1 MKSPMHCSICIVL
14 VALLVALAPAAA
26 RAEVTRIEI
35 STRQDVLA
43 GKSFGDVGPYE
54 KLTGKVFFAV
64 DPQDRYNKII
74 ADLDKAPRNSQGKVE
89 FSADLFILKP
99 KDPSRGNGV
108 LFADIINRGNLQLLG
123 TFNRATRSGDPTTEA
138 EFGDG
143 LLMREGYTLVAVGWQ
158 FDAPK
163 RKGSIS
169 LDAPTATDNGRP
181 MTGWVSPWFIPD
193 DFTSAY
199 EFVSR
204 YNTRTYPP
212 LNPKNPEYRL
222 TEREG
227 FMGVAHLIPREDWQF
242 GRLVGG
248 KMVDDPNWVWLK
260 DGFRPGQTYQLTY
273 ETKDPPVAGLG
284 FAAVRDLASELK
296 NNPKAVA
303 PGRYVYTYGAS
314 QTGRYQRQLVY
325 EGFTIDEH
333 GRKAIDALFVQTGG
347 ASLGSFNERFAL
359 PNELG
364 SYTQTKFPILYQT
377 TTDPVTGRKDGL
389 GARIPAGLEPK
400 IFLVDTA
407 SEYWD
412 RGRLAALRH
421 TTIDGRA
428 DLADIPN
435 VRVFML
441 AATQHGA
448 GTFPPPETGGQLKGN
463 PNDYRWAQRAL
474 LAGLDRWVREGAAP
488 PASKHPTLADG
499 TLVAQHDIRFPA
511 IPGIQWPTSVPG
523 GYRSDLPGPLA
534 SLPFL
539 VPQVDSDGI
548 DIAGIRLP
556 EEAMPLSTNT
566 GWAFRSERI
575 GATDTLLA
583 MIGSYIPFPLRRA
596 DRARTG
602 DPRPTVISR
611 YGNRPEYLRRV
622 QQAAN
627 QLVQE
632 RYVLQQDVAPILER
646 AGRHWD
652 YLMAGGRPRQG
663 SK

>member
-1 MKSPMHCSICIVL
+1 MKSRMPLSVSIVL
-14 VALLVALAPAAA
+14 VALLVALAPALAL
-26 RAEVTRIEI
+26 AEVTRVEI

-43 GKSFGDVGPYE
+43 GKSFGNVGPYE
-54 KLTGKVFFAV
+54 KLVGKVFFAV
-64 DPQDRYNKII
+64 DPQDRHNKII

-108 LFADIINRGNLQLLG
+108 LFFDIVNRGNLQLLG

-138 EFGDG
+138 QFGDG

-163 RKGSIS
+163 QKGSIS
-169 LDAPTATDNGRP
+169 LDVPTATDNGRP
-181 MTGWVSPWFIPD
+181 ITGWVSPWFILDELTP
-193 DFTSAY
+193 AY
-199 EFVSR
+199 QFVTG
-204 YNTRTYPP
+204 YNTRVYPP
-212 LNPKNPEYRL
+212 LDPKNPEYRL

-242 GRLVGG
+242 GRG
-248 KMVDDPNWVWLK
+248 VDDKTVYDPNWVSLK
-260 DGFRPGQTYQLTY
+260 NGFRPGQVYQLSY

-284 FAAVRDLASELK
+284 FAATRDLASELK
-296 NNPKAVA
+296 NNPNAVA
-303 PGRYVYTYGAS
+303 PGRFVYTYGAS

-325 EGFTIDEH
+325 EGFTIDEQ

-347 ASLGSFNERFAL
+347 ASLGSFNERFAV

-364 SYTQTKFPILYQT
+364 SYTQTKFPILYKT
-377 TTDPVTGRKDGL
+377 TPDPVTGKKDGL
-389 GARIPAGLEPK
+389 GARIPAGLESK
-400 IFLVDTA
+400 MFLVDTA

-412 RGRLAALRH
+412 RGRVAALRH
-421 TTIDGRA
+421 TTIDGRE
-428 DLADIPN
+428 DLIDAPN

-474 LAGLDRWVREGAAP
+474 LAGLDRWVRQGAEP
-488 PASKHPTLADG
+488 PASKHPKLADG
-499 TLVAQHDIRFPA
+499 TLVAQRDIRFPA
-511 IPGIQWPTSVPG
+511 IPGIQWPTNVPG

-539 VPQVDSDGI
+539 VPNVDSDGI
-548 DIAGIRLP
+548 DVAGIRLP
-556 EEAMPLSTNT
+556 EEAAPLSTNT

-575 GATDTLLA
+575 GATETLIA
-583 MIGSYIPFPLRRA
+583 MIGSYIPFPVSRA
-596 DRARTG
+596 DRAQTR
-602 DPRPTVISR
+602 DPRPTIISR

-622 QQAAN
+622 HEAAN

-646 AGRHWD
+646 AARHWD
-652 YLMAGGRPRQG
+652 YLISGGKRSRG